1 MAFIK
6 FKELTQYFNFFKEV
20 EPENIPSYIRDYITI
35 DEWIFA
41 IYKTYRDHGV
51 FTNKKI
57 ILFDQ
62 RGTGS
67 VKEITIIP
75 YKSISSSSIK
85 FRKTSADIYM
95 NLNSGYP
102 LRLRFIK
109 LTPEDKMKL
118 RILYTNVKKEVI
130 NIN

>member
-20 EPENIPSYIRDYITI
+20 EDENVPSYIRDYITS
-35 DEWIFA
+35 DESVFA
-41 IYKTYRDHGV
+41 VYKTYRDHGV

-67 VKEITIIP
+67 VKEITSVP

-85 FRKTSADIYM
+85 FKKTSVDIFM

-102 LRLRFIK
+102 LHLKFVK
-109 LTPEDKMKL
+109 LAPEDKMKL
-118 RILYTNVKKEVI
+118 RILYNNMYEEIV
-130 NIN
+130 NIK

>member
-6 FKELTQYFNFFKEV
+6 FKELTQYFHFFREL
-20 EPENIPSYIRDYITI
+20 ERENIPPYIMDYIGENETI
-35 DEWIFA
+35 WA
-41 IYKTYRDHGV
+41 VYKTYRDHGV

-67 VKEITIIP
+67 VKEITSIP

-85 FRKTSADIYM
+85 FKKASVDICV

-102 LRLRFIK
+102 VRLKFIK
-109 LTPEDKMKL
+109 LAPENKRKL
-118 RILYTNVKKEVI
+118 RIIYN
-130 NIN
+130 NIYEEI